1 MFFSALQSGA
11 FEAAESLING
21 ALKYDPATLRKMGE
35 LEGKVLLIEST
46 MPPLKLAME
55 TNGQGI
61 MLHSNWQDKA
71 DTTVSGSLIS
81 IAGLAVNSASQAS
94 FSGSGVNVSGDL
106 DLLLKINNLM
116 AELNVDWEAILASVI
131 GDIPAHLMADKLR
144 KSAAMAKD
152 VGQRAKSAA
161 AEVAKEELRVTPTS
175 PEFKGFSQQVREL
188 SSGVERAAARINK
201 SRQILSE
208 MLADQNSS
216 TEPLTEPSTE
226 HKGANS

>member
-81 IAGLAVNSASQAS
+81 IAGLAINSASQAS

-106 DLLLKINNLM
+106 NFLIEINNLM
-116 AELNVDWEAILASVI
+116 AELNVDWEAILAAVI
-131 GDIPAHLMADKLR
+131 GDIPAHLMAEKLR

-201 SRQILSE
+201 SRQILSQ
-208 MLADQNSS
+208 MLADQNSPVQPNES
-216 TEPLTEPSTE
+216 
-226 HKGANS
+226 NS